1 MTSQASLPVSAAMT
15 ICFRLLYQACLI
27 MSIAAMKLDSLAST
41 TAANR
46 LVRTNH
52 NLTQCSDNRVHYS
65 TTEWTVSLVNGQV
78 RIVGVRITVSQTL
91 AIEVTCVTRL
101 NVEALQLL

>member
-65 TTEWTVSLVNGQV
+65 TVSLVNGQV